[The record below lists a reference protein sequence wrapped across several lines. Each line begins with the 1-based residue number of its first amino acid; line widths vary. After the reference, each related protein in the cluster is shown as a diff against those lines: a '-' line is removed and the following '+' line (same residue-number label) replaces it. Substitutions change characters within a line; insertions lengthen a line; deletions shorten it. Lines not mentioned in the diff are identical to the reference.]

1 MRILHVCDSI
11 IGGTGSYLAELLTL
25 QAQRRG
31 PGKVMLLMP
40 YEHRDH
46 VEPRLANSGVEF
58 RYFTRKSR
66 VRGMARLALTFLA
79 VRREFRP
86 DIVHGHTFGAG
97 VITRVLRFGRRPAT
111 VFCPHG
117 WAFDIEMP
125 ALARK
130 LLIVIERLLALRSE
144 KIVLI
149 SEHEERRARAIGIAD
164 KRLALVPNGIA
175 AAPPT
180 IPAVPW
186 DDNRLKLLFVG
197 RFDRQKG
204 LDLLIEAIRPL
215 EDRVALRIVGA
226 PAVSSG
232 YHPPALPHVD
242 IRGWRDRDGVVAEM
256 KACDMLVVPSRWE
269 GFGLVAVEAMRV
281 GKPVLAAAAGGLNDI
296 MDNGRY
302 GMTVPVNDSLAIR
315 TAIETLS
322 AQKLTALAEAGHARF
337 HDRYTAER
345 MTDDID
351 RVYAELA

>member
-40 YEHRDH
+40 YEHREH
-46 VEPRLANSGVEF
+46 VEPRLADSGVEF
-58 RYFTRKSR
+58 RYFSRKSR
-66 VRGMARLALTFLA
+66 VRGMVRLALAFLS

-97 VITRVLRFGRRPAT
+97 VVTRVLRFGRRPAT
-111 VFCPHG
+111 IFCPHG

-125 ALARK
+125 ALARNA
-130 LLIVIERLLALRSE
+130 LIAIERLLALRSE

-149 SEHEERRARAIGIAD
+149 SEHEERRARAIGIAER
-164 KRLALVPNGIA
+164 RLALVPNGIA
-175 AAPPT
+175 AAPPA

-186 DDNRLKLLFVG
+186 ADNRLKLLFVG

-215 EDRVALRIVGA
+215 ADRVALRIVGA

-232 YHPPALPHVD
+232 YHPP
-242 IRGWRDRDGVVAEM
+242 
-256 KACDMLVVPSRWE
+256 PSPMST
-269 GFGLVAVEAMRV
+269 F
-281 GKPVLAAAAGGLNDI
+281 AAG
-296 MDNGRY
+296 
-302 GMTVPVNDSLAIR
+302 A
-315 TAIETLS
+315 TA
-322 AQKLTALAEAGHARF
+322 TAWSR
-337 HDRYTAER
+337 R
-345 MTDDID
+345 
-351 RVYAELA
+351 